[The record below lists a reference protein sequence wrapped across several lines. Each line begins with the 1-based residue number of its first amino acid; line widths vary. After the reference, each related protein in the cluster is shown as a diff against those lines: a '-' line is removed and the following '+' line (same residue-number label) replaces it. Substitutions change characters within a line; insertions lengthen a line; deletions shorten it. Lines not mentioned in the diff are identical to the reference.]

1 MSHAI
6 QQAKLPRRR
15 LRGGRLGRRAVQI
28 GRRAVRAAGPGVRG
42 ILTRPARRA
51 RRRGRGI
58 SATELRGFK
67 KVARLLAD
75 FGMAPR
81 GLRRAARRP
90 GGLFRR
96 R

>member
-6 QQAKLPRRR
+6 RQARLPRRLR
-15 LRGGRLGRRAVQI
+15 LPRGVVRRGGRLIRR
-28 GRRAVRAAGPGVRG
+28 GVR
-42 ILTRPARRA
+42 LLRPGERRR

-81 GLRRAARRP
+81 GLRRGMIRPRR
-90 GGLFRR
+90 LFGRR
-96 R
+96 